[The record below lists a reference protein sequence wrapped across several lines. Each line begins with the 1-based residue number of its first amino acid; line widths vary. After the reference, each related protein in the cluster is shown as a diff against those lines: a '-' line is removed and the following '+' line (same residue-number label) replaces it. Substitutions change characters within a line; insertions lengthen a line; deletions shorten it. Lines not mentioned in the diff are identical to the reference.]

1 MTTAIFTALHHLE
14 TALRQQNLWS
24 ETTPSKEQLASTEP
38 FCVDTLPFEQWLQ
51 WVFIPKMTT
60 LISMPSFSGFSHTS
74 DIHSMADYVFKTYE
88 QPTEEITQI
97 IQHIDT
103 LLNKEPAVH

>member
-14 TALRQQNLWS
+14 TALKQQNLWT
-24 ETTPSKEQLASTEP
+24 EIAPTAQQLASTEP

-60 LISMPSFSGFSHTS
+60 LISTPNFSGFSHTS
-74 DIHSMADYVFKTYE
+74 DIHSMADYIFQTYE
-88 QPTEEITQI
+88 QPTKTITEIIRQ
-97 IQHIDT
+97 IDT
-103 LLNKEPAVH
+103 LLNTY